1 MNRLYEKLELELVR
15 FTAED
20 VITTSTESSGCPQE
34 QSGCPQ
40 EQAGCPQEQ
49 NGCPNDCP
57 DDCPETDCWEDC
69 SIDCL
74 EYCVDCPYDGLDDDE
89 YHYEGAPD
97 D

>member
-20 VITTSTESSGCPQE
+20 VITTSGD
-34 QSGCPQ
+34 
-40 EQAGCPQEQ
+40 GCPQEQ

-57 DDCPETDCWEDC
+57 DDCQHDCPETDCWEDC
-69 SIDCL
+69 SIDCPQ
-74 EYCVDCPYDGLDDDE
+74 YCDDCPDDDD
-89 YHYEGAPD
+89 YYYQGAPD